1 MNEIIKLGVPKLF
14 DILEKHAEWQSFYF
28 SIENRFPSLSAS
40 VGNKWENM
48 PKNRYCNVWP
58 WNVSRVVLMG
68 IPDYIN
74 ASHIKSPIV
83 HHKYIAAQVSNFSPT
98 IFLVFKS
105 ISFPSFICT
114 ANIFFVKT

>member
-40 VGNKWENM
+40 VGKKWENM

-74 ASHIKSPIV
+74 ASHIKSPVV
-83 HHKYIAAQVSNFSPT
+83 HHKYIAAQVNN
-98 IFLVFKS
+98 LLLGL
-105 ISFPSFICT
+105 
-114 ANIFFVKT
+114 